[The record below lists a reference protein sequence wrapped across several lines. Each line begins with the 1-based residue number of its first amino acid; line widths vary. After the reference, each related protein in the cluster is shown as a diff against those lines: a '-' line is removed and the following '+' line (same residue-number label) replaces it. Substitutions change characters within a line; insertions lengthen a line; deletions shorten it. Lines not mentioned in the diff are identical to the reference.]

1 MLYNRTGFLQPI
13 NMDNSSNFK
22 LGSTIPVKIKVTD
35 CNGASVGTLVPQVFL
50 TRVGSGSG
58 TVNEP
63 VIVESVPDVEND
75 MRYDSSGHQYIYNL
89 STKRSVFAS
98 PINGPLALGR
108 YELKVSDPTIAD
120 VVVIDILK

>member
-1 MLYNRTGFLQPI
+1 VALQ
-13 NMDNSSNFK
+13 
-22 LGSTIPVKIKVTD
+22 
-35 CNGASVGTLVPQVFL
+35 AQ
-50 TRVGSGSG
+50 RR
-58 TVNEP
+58 
-63 VIVESVPDVEND
+63 D

-120 VVVIDILK
+120 VVVNFDILK